1 VVVVTLFTVAG
12 AGGGAG
18 PKEISL
24 SAGEAENIFNS
35 LFRYI
40 IYTLY
45 DRCVLYN
52 CLFPVHFCKDIH
64 ARLKAI

>member
-1 VVVVTLFTVAG
+1 VVVTLFAVAG
-12 AGGGAG
+12 AGGGAAG

-40 IYTLY
+40 YTLY
-45 DRCVLYN
+45 DTCVLYN
-52 CLFPVHFCKDIH
+52 CVFAVYVLYINTHC
-64 ARLKAI
+64 